1 MKTDF
6 LCPNCK
12 GYLSV
17 GENIV
22 FTVKGKDEKNG
33 ILFLSPKLGDY
44 TYSVNPN
51 FSIEKGEELEFF
63 CPICHADLSVSG
75 AEKLARVILREE
87 SRYEY
92 YIVFSRKEG
101 ERCTYKLSEKS
112 IDTYGE
118 AAHKYVD
125 FVNASLMK

>member
-1 MKTDF
+1 MKIDF

-17 GENIV
+17 GNNIV
-22 FTVKGKDEKNG
+22 FTVKGKGVKG
-33 ILFLSPKLGDY
+33 GVLFLSPELGDY
-44 TYSVNPN
+44 SYTSNPN
-51 FSIEKGEELEFF
+51 FKIDQGEELEFF

-75 AEKLARVILREE
+75 VDKLARVILCEDNH
-87 SRYEY
+87 YEY

-112 IDTYGE
+112 MDTYGE

>member
-1 MKTDF
+1 M
-6 LCPNCK
+6 
-12 GYLSV
+12 GQ
-17 GENIV
+17 NIV
-22 FTVKGKDEKNG
+22 FTVNGKGEKRG
-33 ILFLSPKLGDY
+33 ILFLSPELGDY
-44 TYSVNPN
+44 SYAGNPN
-51 FSIEKGEELEFF
+51 FKIEKGEELEFL

-75 AEKLARVILREE
+75 ADKLARVVMREDNH
-87 SRYEY
+87 YEY

-112 IDTYGE
+112 MDTYGE

>member
-12 GYLSV
+12 GYLSL

-22 FTVKGKDEKNG
+22 FKVKGNGQKKG
-33 ILFLSPKLGDY
+33 ILFLSRTLGDY
-44 TYSVNPN
+44 TYAVNPN
-51 FSIEKGEELEFF
+51 FAIDKGEELEFY

-75 AEKLARVILREE
+75 SESLARVILREE

-101 ERCTYKLSEKS
+101 ERCTYKLSEKKM
-112 IDTYGE
+112 DTYGE
-118 AAHKYVD
+118 AVLKYVD
-125 FVNASLMK
+125 FINASLMK